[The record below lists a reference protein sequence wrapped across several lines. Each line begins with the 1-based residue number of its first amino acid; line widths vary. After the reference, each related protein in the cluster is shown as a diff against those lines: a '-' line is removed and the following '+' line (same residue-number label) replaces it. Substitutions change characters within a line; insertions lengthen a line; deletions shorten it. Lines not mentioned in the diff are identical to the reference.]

1 MNDRAF
7 ARMIRQRSLEIA
19 ETEREIGGRRETEM
33 IAYWRTNRPQMTAR
47 LERLGILQQFAHV
60 LNDLR
65 AKEQDRLQASRMQ
78 WTDAAEQ
85 AEQAW
90 TLMTPEA
97 DDQDAADEADEEAGA
112 LPRQLLRRLKATAHQ
127 TPPRNKP
134 KT

>member
-7 ARMIRQRSLEIA
+7 AQMIRLRSREIA
-19 ETEREIGGRRETEM
+19 QTEREIGGRRETEM
-33 IAYWRTNRPQMTAR
+33 IAYWRAMRPRMTAR
-47 LERLGILQQFAHV
+47 LERRGILEAFAHV
-60 LNDLR
+60 LNELR
-65 AKEQDRLQASRMQ
+65 AQEQDRLQASRMA

-112 LPRQLLRRLKATAHQ
+112 LPRQLLQRLKATAHQ